1 MNNYQ
6 VIEFKN
12 ENVELSVNVS
22 PLENTIWMSLE
33 QMVLLFGRDKSVI
46 SRHIKGIFSKE
57 ELDQPSTVAK
67 NATVQIEGERKILR
81 EITFYNLDV
90 VISVGYRVNSIMGVK
105 FRKWANS
112 VLREY
117 LLKGYVINENR
128 TLITDENYVNLIN
141 RVDSIDSRLQ
151 RIENEEQFYKKEKLI
166 VDGEVF
172 DGINYLESI
181 VSNANKKI
189 LLIDPYV
196 DSKALN
202 ILKNVKDNIGIRIIT
217 SSKSK
222 LSNKDIILFIK
233 QYNKSVILDVNDN
246 FHDRYLF
253 IDDKVFHLGSS
264 INYLGKRISQISEVI
279 DSDIISYLRKR
290 VEY

>member
-1 MNNYQ
+1 MNEYQ
-6 VIEFKN
+6 IIEFKN

-22 PLENTIWMSLE
+22 PLENTIWLSLE
-33 QMVLLFGRDKSVI
+33 QMALLFGRDKSVI
-46 SRHIKGIFSKE
+46 SRHIKSIFSKG
-57 ELDQPSTVAK
+57 ELDQSSTVAK
-67 NATVQIEGERKILR
+67 NATVQIEGDRKILR
-81 EITFYNLDV
+81 EITFYNLDI

-112 VLREY
+112 ILREY

-128 TLITDENYVNLIN
+128 TLITNENYINLIN

-151 RIENEEQFYKKEKLI
+151 KIENEEQLYKKEKLI

-172 DGINYLESI
+172 DGISYLEKI
-181 VSNANKKI
+181 VSNANNNV
-189 LLIDPYV
+189 LLVDPYV

-202 ILKNVKDNIGIRIIT
+202 VLKNIKDNVTIRIIT
-217 SSKSK
+217 SSEAK
-222 LSNKDIILFIK
+222 LSNRDLTLFIK
-233 QYNKSVILDVNDN
+233 QYNKTILLSINDS

-264 INYLGKRISQISEVI
+264 INYLGNRISQISEVE
-279 DSDIISYLRKR
+279 DLDIINYLRKR

>member
-1 MNNYQ
+1 MNEYQ
-6 VIEFKN
+6 IIEFKN

-22 PLENTIWMSLE
+22 PQENTIWLSLE
-33 QMVLLFGRDKSVI
+33 QMALLFGRDKSVI
-46 SRHIKGIFSKE
+46 SRHIKSIFSKG
-57 ELDQPSTVAK
+57 ELDQSSTVAK
-67 NATVQIEGERKILR
+67 NATVQIEGDRKILR
-81 EITFYNLDV
+81 EITFYNLDI

-112 VLREY
+112 ILREY

-128 TLITDENYVNLIN
+128 TLITNENYINLIN

-151 RIENEEQFYKKEKLI
+151 KIENEEQLYKKEKLI

-172 DGINYLESI
+172 DGISYLEKI
-181 VSNANKKI
+181 VSNANNKV
-189 LLIDPYV
+189 LLLDPYV

-202 ILKNVKDNIGIRIIT
+202 VLKSIKDNVTIRIIT
-217 SSKSK
+217 SSEAK
-222 LSNKDIILFIK
+222 LSNRDLTLFIK
-233 QYNKSVILDVNDN
+233 QYNKTILLSINDS

-264 INYLGKRISQISEVI
+264 INYLGNRISQISEVE
-279 DSDIISYLRKR
+279 DLDIINYLRKR